1 MVLDDAAWM
10 EIALR
15 LADRN
20 IGNVCPNPSVGC
32 LIINDD
38 RIVGRGW
45 TQEGGRPH
53 AEVMALEQAGEKS
66 IGSTVYTTL
75 EPCSHFGKTP
85 PCSDALISAR
95 IKRLVGAM
103 KDPDPR
109 VDGMGFVKLR
119 NAGIEVVEG
128 ILEREAEELNRGF
141 ISRLKKKLPFVTLK
155 MAMSIDSRI
164 ATKTHDSQ
172 WITGKEARHSAHF
185 LRSKHDAIL
194 TGVGTVVADDPFLNT
209 RINGLE
215 NRSPTRIILDTNL
228 RIPIDAKIVFT
239 ASKHRT
245 IIYTT
250 IAADEKK
257 KKQLESFGVQIVT
270 IAGDEFGRVSLVE
283 ALTSIAKSGINSILV
298 ECGGTLCTEF
308 IKSNLIDEF
317 LVYRAPIVLGGDGI
331 AAVEGFGVSDL
342 SAAINFKQTGITRLG
357 ADTLESYKR
366 QI

>member
-1 MVLDDAAWM
+1 MVLGDAEWM

-20 IGNVCPNPSVGC
+20 TGNVCPNPSVGC
-32 LIINDD
+32 LIVKDD

-66 IGSTVYTTL
+66 IGASVYTTL

-95 IKRLVGAM
+95 IKRLVAAM

-119 NAGIEVVEG
+119 DAGIEVVEG
-128 ILEREAEELNRGF
+128 VLGREAEALNRGF
-141 ISRLKKKLPFVTLK
+141 IKRIKEKLPFITLK

-164 ATKTHDSQ
+164 ATKTYDSQ
-172 WITGKEARHSAHF
+172 WITGEEARHSSHF
-185 LRSKHDAIL
+185 FRSKHDAIL
-194 TGVGTVVADDPFLNT
+194 TGVGTVLADNPLLNT
-209 RINGLE
+209 RISGLE
-215 NRSPTRIILDTNL
+215 HRSPIRIILDTKL
-228 RIPIDAKIVFT
+228 RTPIDAQIVST
-239 ASKHRT
+239 ATKHRT
-245 IIYTT
+245 IIFTT
-250 IAADEKK
+250 VAAEETK
-257 KKQLESFGVQIVT
+257 KKQLESFGVQVVT
-270 IAGDEFGRVSLVE
+270 INGDESGRVSLIE
-283 ALTSIAKSGINSILV
+283 ALRSIADRGVNSILV

-317 LVYRAPIVLGGDGI
+317 LVYRAPIILGGDGI

-342 SAAINFKQTGITRLG
+342 SAAPNFKQSGITQLG

>member
-32 LIINDD
+32 LIVNDE

-66 IGSTVYTTL
+66 VGATVYTTL

-119 NAGIEVVEG
+119 DAGIEVVEG

-141 ISRLKKKLPFVTLK
+141 ITRLKNKLPFVTLK

-164 ATKTHDSQ
+164 ATKTYDSK
-172 WITGKEARHSAHF
+172 WITGEEARHSSHF

-194 TGVGTVVADDPFLNT
+194 TGVGTVVADNPFLNT
-209 RINGLE
+209 RISGLE

-228 RIPIDAKIVFT
+228 RIPIDSQIVST
-239 ASKHRT
+239 ASELKT
-245 IIYTT
+245 VIYTT
-250 IAADEKK
+250 VTAEEMKK
-257 KKQLESFGVQIVT
+257 KHLESFGLQIVT
-270 IAGDEFGRVSLVE
+270 INADESGRISLNE
-283 ALTSIAKSGINSILV
+283 ALTSIAQMGINSILV
-298 ECGGTLCTEF
+298 ECGGRLCTEF
-308 IKSNLIDEF
+308 IKSDLIDEF

-331 AAVEGFGVSDL
+331 PAVEGFGVADL
-342 SAAINFKQTGITRLG
+342 TEALNFKQTGTRRLG

>member
-32 LIINDD
+32 IIINDE

-53 AEVMALEQAGEKS
+53 AEVMALEQAGKKS
-66 IGSTVYTTL
+66 VGATVYTTL

-95 IKRLVGAM
+95 IERLVGAM

-119 NAGIEVVEG
+119 DAGIEVVEG

-141 ISRLKKKLPFVTLK
+141 ITRLKKKLPFVTLK

-164 ATKTHDSQ
+164 ATKTYDSQ
-172 WITGKEARHSAHF
+172 WITGEEARHSSHF

-194 TGVGTVVADDPFLNT
+194 TGIGTVLADNPFLNT
-209 RINGLE
+209 RISGLE
-215 NRSPTRIILDTNL
+215 NRSPIRIILDTNL
-228 RIPIDAKIVFT
+228 RIPIDSQIVSTAAKH
-239 ASKHRT
+239 KT
-245 IIYTT
+245 IIFTT
-250 IAADEKK
+250 VAAGETK
-257 KKQLESFGVQIVT
+257 KKQLESFGLQIIT
-270 IAGDEFGRVSLVE
+270 INGDKSGRVSLIE
-283 ALTSIAKSGINSILV
+283 ALRSIAKKGINNILV

-342 SAAINFKQTGITRLG
+342 SAALNFKLTGTTRLG